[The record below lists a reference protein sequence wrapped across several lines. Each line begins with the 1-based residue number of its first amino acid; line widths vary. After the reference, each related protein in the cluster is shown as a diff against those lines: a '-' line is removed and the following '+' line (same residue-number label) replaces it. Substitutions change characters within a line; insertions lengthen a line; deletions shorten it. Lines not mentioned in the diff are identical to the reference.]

1 MLDGVTSRP
10 SIPLSIP
17 LSILDLAIIG
27 KGQTAADAFDN
38 SVALARRAEARGYQ
52 RVWYAEHHNMASIA
66 SSATS
71 VLIAHVAAHTSTI
84 RLGAGGVML
93 PNHSPLTIAEQF
105 GTLAT
110 LHPGRIDLGLG
121 RAPGSDQNTL
131 RAMRRDAHSSDRFP
145 EDVLELQGY
154 LSGVSRIPGVTAVPG
169 AGTNVPLYILGSSLF
184 GAQLAAVLGLPF
196 AFASHFAPGALVDAM
211 TLYRREFR
219 PSAQLAEPY
228 AIAAVNVIAAETDD
242 EAQQQWETVRRWR
255 IARFVTPGRDL
266 TDDEA
271 DAILESPQ
279 GRQIAQMMHYSAIG
293 TPDVVREYLAEF
305 AALAGA
311 DELITA
317 HSSPTIDQRLRS
329 VDLLADVSGLR
340 EDLGWDGPSELSRKR
355 NSDERV

>member
-1 MLDGVTSRP
+1 MLERMSQRR
-10 SIPLSIP
+10 SLP

-27 KGQTAADAFDN
+27 KGQTAADAFAN
-38 SVALARRAEARGYQ
+38 SVALAQRAEARGYE

-121 RAPGSDQNTL
+121 RAPGSDQNTM

-154 LSGVSRIPGVTAVPG
+154 LSGESRIAGVVAVPG

-184 GAQLAAVLGLPF
+184 GARLAAMLGLPY
-196 AFASHFAPGALVDAM
+196 AFASHFAPTALLDAIAI
-211 TLYRREFR
+211 YRREFR
-219 PSAQLAEPY
+219 PSQQLAEPY
-228 AIAAVNVIAAETDD
+228 AIAGVNVIAADTDD
-242 EAQQQWETVRRWR
+242 EAQQQWETVRRYR
-255 IARFVTPGRDL
+255 IARFVAPGRDL

-271 DAILESPQ
+271 DAIIASPQ
-279 GRQIAQMMHYSAIG
+279 GQQVMQMMHYSAIG
-293 TPDVVREYLAEF
+293 EPGEVKAYLDEF
-305 AALAGA
+305 AELAGV

-317 HSSPTIDQRLRS
+317 HSSPTIEQRLHS
-329 VDLLADVSGLR
+329 VDLLADVN
-340 EDLGWDGPSELSRKR
+340 DP
-355 NSDERV
+355 VTV